1 VRLSWAT
8 FSPAPKIFLWES
20 PDRTE
25 KIFVCAPGEEGCYG
39 RFSRRS
45 RRCVRDCAGLDLAS
59 LTVFYGP
66 SFAMFSYFCRAF

>member
-8 FSPAPKIFLWES
+8 FSRAPEIFLWKS

-25 KIFVCAPGEEGCYG
+25 KIFCETVTDKLVCAPGEEGRYG

-45 RRCVRDCAGLDLAS
+45 REMRS
-59 LTVFYGP
+59 
-66 SFAMFSYFCRAF
+66 